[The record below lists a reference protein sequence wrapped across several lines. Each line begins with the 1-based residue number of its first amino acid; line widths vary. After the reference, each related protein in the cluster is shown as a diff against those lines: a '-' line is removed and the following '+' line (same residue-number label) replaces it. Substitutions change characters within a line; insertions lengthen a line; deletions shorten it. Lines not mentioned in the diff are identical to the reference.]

1 MKRVIIV
8 VALLMLVSASV
19 SGASPAVQMTV
30 GSNVI
35 KVDGK
40 PMTLSQNVAKTDAGI
55 MIPIDVLP
63 AGLGATVRQKDNVI
77 DVTPKDSPEIEYII
91 DNDKGLGKLLKQ
103 FDQAKSFV
111 YVQMYQINNQTIID
125 KIKKTRDR
133 GIKIMVI
140 LDENSE
146 NRKSN
151 VVNIIRDNKNCYVH
165 LIKKPGFLIY
175 HKKIA
180 IFDGKSAFI
189 GSSNWTNAGFGG
201 NNEQNFLIK
210 SSVTAGQMKES
221 FLDEWN
227 PNRK

>member
-1 MKRVIIV
+1 MTMKRVIIV
-8 VALLMLVSASV
+8 VALLMLVSTSV
-19 SGASPAVQMTV
+19 SGASPAVQMTI
-30 GSNVI
+30 GTNII

-40 PMTLSQNVAKTDAGI
+40 PVTLSQNVAKTDAGI
-55 MIPIDVLP
+55 MVPIDVLSE
-63 AGLGATVRQKDNVI
+63 GLGATVKQKDNVI

-165 LIKKPGFLIY
+165 LIKNQDFSFII
-175 HKKIA
+175 KKLPYL
-180 IFDGKSAFI
+180 
-189 GSSNWTNAGFGG
+189 TG
-201 NNEQNFLIK
+201 NLP
-210 SSVTAGQMKES
+210 
-221 FLDEWN
+221 L
-227 PNRK
+227 